1 MNDRTALYRFYDADG
16 ALLYVGITYD
26 IGIRFHNHSR
36 KKEWWPA
43 ATDLTVKWYE
53 TRDLAMAA
61 EREAIKTESPVWNIQ
76 HARPQ
81 LIAMLDTDPLAGMA
95 CEVFTAVCN
104 DLNAVEDPAKRIRL
118 TTEALEA
125 AKEFNA
131 EVSQLRQAAAKELKD
146 QGLTLARIGELAGP
160 PDKPLHF
167 SRIRQILQGGPTGRW
182 AKAAREAADETP
194 PAGE

>member
-1 MNDRTALYRFYDADG
+1 MRRPTTVF
-16 ALLYVGITYD
+16 
-26 IGIRFHNHSR
+26 R
-36 KKEWWPA
+36 KLI
-43 ATDLTVKWYE
+43 D
-53 TRDLAMAA
+53 DLA
-61 EREAIKTESPVWNIQ
+61 
-76 HARPQ
+76 
-81 LIAMLDTDPLAGMA
+81 
-95 CEVFTAVCN
+95 
-104 DLNAVEDPAKRIRL
+104 AVEDPAQRIRL

-131 EVSQLRQAAAKELKD
+131 AVAQLRQATAQELKD

-182 AKAAREAADETP
+182 AKAARETTEETA